1 MSEIMLIALGAAL
14 MYFFDPGSGRQRRAW
29 LRDQWDRLAKKG
41 MAAAPTTATA
51 PRYTAAEQSV
61 AEPTDKAAAAPTDEA
76 LGARRQG
83 GEIAEEPG
91 DAAKNVQPDMYKHE

>member
-1 MSEIMLIALGAAL
+1 MSEIMLIVLGAAV
-14 MYFFDPGSGRQRRAW
+14 MYFFDPASGRQRRGW
-29 LRDQWDRLAKKG
+29 LRDQWDRVAKKG
-41 MAAAPTTATA
+41 VAAAPTTATA

-61 AEPTDKAAAAPTDEA
+61 AEPTPSDRAAAPPTDEA

-91 DAAKNVQPDMYKHE
+91 DAAKNVQP

>member
-14 MYFFDPGSGRQRRAW
+14 MYCFDPASGRQRRAW
-29 LRDQWDRLAKKG
+29 LRDQWDRVAKKG
-41 MAAAPTTATA
+41 MAAAPTTTT

-61 AEPTDKAAAAPTDEA
+61 AEPTPSDRAAAPPTDEA

-83 GEIAEEPG
+83 GGIAEEPG
-91 DAAKNVQPDMYKHE
+91 DAAHRDKHE